1 LVWKYGEKE
10 TKEENGELK
19 LDLES
24 KDVSILAD
32 LSLFSFLKVIAKINK
47 FSHIL
52 KYREDPDLKARL

>member
-52 KYREDPDLKARL
+52 KYREDLDLKARL